1 MINDNIFGKNI
12 KKLRGLRGLSRK
24 EFATALE
31 IPYTTVT
38 NWENGTKIPKI
49 DRIPAIAKFF
59 NVSASDLL
67 DHPMSNN
74 ELLNN
79 DDSNED
85 PIKRL
90 SRILYEKYKNVPDE
104 YKPEIEREVLR
115 YAQLLKIDIEL
126 KNNKY

>member
-1 MINDNIFGKNI
+1 MTNENIFGKNI
-12 KKLRGLRGLSRK
+12 KKLRGRKGLSRK
-24 EFATALE
+24 EFANALD

-38 NWENGTKIPKI
+38 NWENGTKVPKI

-59 NVSASDLL
+59 NVSAADLL
-67 DHPMSNN
+67 EHPMTNE

-79 DDSNED
+79 ADSDED

-104 YKPEIEREVLR
+104 YKAEIEKEVLK
-115 YAQLLKIDIEL
+115 YAHLLKIDIDL

>member
-1 MINDNIFGKNI
+1 MTNDNIFGQNL
-12 KKLRGLRGLSRK
+12 KKLRGRKGLSRK

-59 NVSASDLL
+59 NVSAADLL
-67 DHPMSNN
+67 DRSMTN
-74 ELLNN
+74 EELFNN

-104 YKPEIEREVLR
+104 YKPEIEKEVLR
-115 YAQLLKIDIEL
+115 YAHLLKIDIDL
-126 KNNKY
+126 KQNKY

>member
-1 MINDNIFGKNI
+1 MTNDNIFGKNI
-12 KKLRGLRGLSRK
+12 KKLRGRKGLSRK

-59 NVSASDLL
+59 NVSAADLL
-67 DHPMSNN
+67 DRSMTN
-74 ELLNN
+74 EELFNN

-104 YKPEIEREVLR
+104 YKPEIEKEVLR
-115 YAQLLKIDIEL
+115 YAHLLKIDIDL